1 MTKFRPPLPLYQ
13 STYGSFFKGG
23 TGSGRTLVLY
33 YEHTAFDTFVDE
45 AGETFANPSETKI
58 TGTLDGAPIEVQDV
72 EWSSNGTATVRSD
85 LGTFTATNTDYEED
99 HSEALRRYLE
109 RRPSDG
115 YEVTIVDKGQVGE
128 EASYRVTITNGLLT
142 ERAEFRLSHQVMRT
156 LSGGAD
162 SPTDEQV
169 RHEITQQ
176 VNRDNWSKIKV
187 RAENPTTLIWLAH
200 PS

>member
-1 MTKFRPPLPLYQ
+1 MEE
-13 STYGSFFKGG
+13 FFQGE
-23 TGSGRTLVLY
+23 TRSGRTLVLY

-45 AGETFANPSETKI
+45 AGETVTNPSETKI
-58 TGTLDGAPIEVQDV
+58 TGTLDGAPIEVQAV

-115 YEVTIVDKGQVGE
+115 YEVTIVDKDQVGE
-128 EASYRVTITNGLLT
+128 EASYIVTITNGLLT

-162 SPTDEQV
+162 PPTDEQI
-169 RHEITQQ
+169 RHEIAQQ
-176 VNRDNWSKIKV
+176 VSRDKWSKIKE

>member
-1 MTKFRPPLPLYQ
+1 MEEC
-13 STYGSFFKGG
+13 FKGA
-23 TGSGRTLVLY
+23 TRSGRTLVLY
-33 YEHTAFDTFVDE
+33 YEHTALDTFVDE
-45 AGETFANPSETKI
+45 TGEIFANPSETKI
-58 TGTLDGAPIEVQDV
+58 TGTLDDAPIEVQAV

-115 YEVTIVDKGQVGE
+115 YEVVIVDKGQVGE
-128 EASYRVTITNGLLT
+128 EASYTVTITNGLLT
-142 ERAEFRLSHQVMRT
+142 ERAEFRLSQQVMRT
-156 LSGGAD
+156 LSRGAD

-169 RHEITQQ
+169 RQEITQQ
-176 VNRDNWSKIKV
+176 VNRDNWSKMKE